1 MIRHLFELS
10 FLSLFKIEEKL
21 FSKLRFIEFNC
32 AGRFNLSQ
40 ATGPWFLNIRSSQI
54 IFFIAQ
60 FIMFEWGLSSNRF
73 IKSDLNIELIQN
85 NNKLS
90 VFNKT

>member
-1 MIRHLFELS
+1 
-10 FLSLFKIEEKL
+10 
-21 FSKLRFIEFNC
+21 
-32 AGRFNLSQ
+32 
-40 ATGPWFLNIRSSQI
+40 
-54 IFFIAQ
+54 
-60 FIMFEWGLSSNRF
+60 MFEWGLSSNRF